1 MTGAQQFT
9 TSDGLRLAYDDR
21 GSGLPLLCLAG
32 LTRNMADFEPI
43 LEPLAGICRLIR
55 LDSRGRGLSDNDP
68 DYMNYNVLREAHDV
82 LELLDHL
89 GIDKVAIL
97 GTSRGGLIAMAL
109 AAMHRERLLG
119 AILNDVGPEVGTQGM
134 TRIMEYVGIPP
145 AEPTY
150 EAVTDRLTRSFAKEF
165 PGVSRGEWRQAAER
179 MWRESP
185 EGLALRYDP
194 LLRRALI
201 EQSAAGAAPDLW
213 LFFDQL
219 KELPVTVLHG
229 ENSDILSASTVEK
242 MRERHPGL
250 VAVTVRDRGHTPF
263 LDEAECIAAIR
274 AFVAELQPAAA
285 AP

>member
-1 MTGAQQFT
+1 MTAMKQFT

-43 LEPLAGICRLIR
+43 LAPLAGSCRLIR
-55 LDSRGRGLSDNDP
+55 LDSRGRGLSDHDP

-89 GIDKVAIL
+89 GIAKVAIL

-119 AILNDVGPEVGTQGM
+119 VILNDVGPEVGTQGM

-145 AEPTY
+145 VEPTY
-150 EAVTDRLTRSFAKEF
+150 EAVTDRLTRSFADEF
-165 PGVSRGEWRQAAER
+165 PGVSRVQWRQAAER
-179 MWRESP
+179 MWRETP
-185 EGLALRYDP
+185 EGLVLRYDP

-219 KELPVTVLHG
+219 KGLPVTVLHG
-229 ENSDILSASTVEK
+229 EHSDILSAATVEK
-242 MRERHPGL
+242 MRARHPDL
-250 VAVTVRDRGHTPF
+250 VAVTVRNRGHTPF
-263 LDEAECIAAIR
+263 LDEPECLAAIQ
-274 AFVAELQPAAA
+274 AFVALLQPASTA
-285 AP
+285 